1 MGRVLREGCSD
12 AATQHAIALIA
23 QLVGKQAKIRVIPY
37 SFAAV
42 PTRNH
47 PHLIMNHF
55 KHFLDKLLS
64 SIETHQSAD
73 EHYLAQS
80 VDACDF
86 ERRVRELELRGSHTQ
101 DWTWADV
108 ARNQTER
115 HSW

>member
-23 QLVGKQAKIRVIPY
+23 QPVGKQAKIRVIPY
-37 SFAAV
+37 SFADV

-55 KHFLDKLLS
+55 KHFLDTLLS

-86 ERRVRELELRGSHTQ
+86 ERRVRELEMRGSHTQ